1 MAMTLRPYQEE
12 ARQAVWAEW
21 DEKGIKN
28 TLLVLVTGGGK
39 TIIFSKIIEDCVRRG
54 ERVLVLAHRG
64 ELLEQAADKLARST
78 GLQCAVEKAEQT
90 CMGSWFRVV
99 VGSVQTLQR
108 EKRLAQF
115 PADYFDAI
123 IIDEA
128 HHALADGYQRVLE
141 HFPAARVLGVTAT
154 PDRGDMKN
162 LGQVFESL
170 AYEYT
175 LPRAVQ
181 EGYLAPIKAL
191 TVPLK
196 LDISGVGIQNG
207 DYKAGEVGTALEPY
221 LHQIAEVIAR
231 ECAQRK
237 TVIFLPLVKTAQKM
251 RDILRSHGMR
261 ADEVNGESPDRAEI
275 LARFDRG
282 ETNVL
287 CNAMLLTEGW
297 DCPSVDCI
305 VVLRPTK
312 QRGLYCQMVGRGT
325 RLHPGKDHLL
335 LLDFL
340 WHTERH
346 QLCRPA
352 HLVAKTPEVAQKMVE
367 NQEAAAGQQQAMDIL
382 EEAEKAESD
391 VVAQREQALAKQ
403 LSEMRRRK
411 RALVDPLQFEMSI
424 ASEDL
429 AGYVPTFGWECE
441 PASKKQLE
449 SLEKMGINPDEIEN
463 AGKASLLMFKLNQR
477 RASGL
482 TTPKQIRFL
491 EGRGFQHVGQW
502 QFSDAK
508 RLIDRIAANGWRVP
522 PGIVPGTYKPEPA
535 KTAAEGG
542 LPW

>member
-1 MAMTLRPYQEE
+1 MTLRPYQEE
-12 ARQAVWAEW
+12 ARKAVWAEW

-115 PADYFDAI
+115 PADYFDTI

-251 RDILRSHGMR
+251 RDILRSHGMK

-367 NQEAAAGQQQAMDIL
+367 NQEAAAGQQQAMDIM
-382 EEAEKAESD
+382 EEVEKAESD

-441 PASKKQLE
+441 PPSKKQLE

-482 TTPKQIRFL
+482 TTPKQIRLL
-491 EGRGFQHVGQW
+491 EGRGFKNVGQW
-502 QFSDAK
+502 KFGDAAK
-508 RLIDRIAANGWRVP
+508 LIDRIAANGWRVP

-535 KTAAEGG
+535 PAAAEGG

>member
-1 MAMTLRPYQEE
+1 MFELRAYQEE
-12 ARQAVWAEW
+12 ARKAVWAEW

-115 PADYFDAI
+115 PEDYFDAI

-251 RDILRSHGMR
+251 RDILRSHGMK

-282 ETNVL
+282 ESNVL

-367 NQEAAAGQQQAMDIL
+367 NQEAAAGQQQAMDIM
-382 EEAEKAESD
+382 EEVEKAESD

-403 LSEMRRRK
+403 LNEMRRRK

-441 PASKKQLE
+441 PPSKKQLE

-522 PGIVPGTYKPEPA
+522 HGIVPGTYKPEPA